1 MDALSRQKI
10 IELLNTPQ
18 DIDQAEL
25 DRSPEAAAN
34 RLAAQRAYERNRAT
48 LAEQNAAG
56 GLQGTGGAESG
67 VMRLQQGRGES
78 EVAFMGNL
86 AGEKLKANRAR
97 LEQGIQFALSQGQFV
112 AAEAMK
118 EKLANIDAAVRR
130 EQIRATSA
138 TASADRALS
147 KQLGLLDLGYRYDAL
162 GVNANRDAALA
173 MMNQN
178 FY

>member
-1 MDALSRQKI
+1 MDSLARQKI
-10 IELLNTPQ
+10 IELMMTPQ

-34 RLAAQRAYERNRAT
+34 RLAAQRAFERNRST
-48 LAEQNAAG
+48 LAEQNAAA

-78 EVAFMGNL
+78 EVAFMGGL

-118 EKLANIDAAVRR
+118 EKLAQLDAAVRR
-130 EQIRATSA
+130 EQIKATSA
-138 TASADRALS
+138 TAAADRKS
-147 KQLGLLDLGYRYDAL
+147 QEKLGMLDLGFRYDQL

-173 MMNQN
+173 LMNQN